1 MLQRCYRCD
10 AFDIGEDFI
19 RFFCHI
25 FVTKFA
31 NTKFV
36 INFVAEKNT
45 DVGNKG
51 KHPTPYTSTKEKDI
65 PPIRVFS
72 PLSSSGFTTAQQQ
85 NCPEQ
90 RGTHT
95 EQ

>member
-1 MLQRCYRCD
+1 MLQGCYRCN
-10 AFDIGEDFI
+10 AFDIGEILFG
-19 RFFCHI
+19 FFCHI

-36 INFVAEKNT
+36 INFAAEKNT

-65 PPIRVFS
+65 PPYSRV
-72 PLSSSGFTTAQQQ
+72 LTTEQQQ

-90 RGTHT
+90 QRIYA
-95 EQ
+95 EQR

>member
-1 MLQRCYRCD
+1 MLQGCYRCD

-51 KHPTPYTSTKEKDI
+51 KHPTPYKGKRY
-65 PPIRVFS
+65 PPYSRV
-72 PLSSSGFTTAQQQ
+72 LT
-85 NCPEQ
+85 
-90 RGTHT
+90 T
-95 EQ
+95 EQQRIHHCTAAELP